1 MKAVERMLEAT
12 IKSLD
17 ERVARAQNALKAPV
31 GVLKEEEEEIID

>member
-17 ERVARAQNALKAPV
+17 ERVARAQNAEAPV